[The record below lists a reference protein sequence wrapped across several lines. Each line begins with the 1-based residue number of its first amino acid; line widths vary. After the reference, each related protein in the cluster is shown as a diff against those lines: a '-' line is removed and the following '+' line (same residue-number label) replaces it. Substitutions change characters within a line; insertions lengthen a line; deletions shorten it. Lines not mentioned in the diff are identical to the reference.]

1 MCRVRLVKRLLVIG
15 VLTVLPLGAQEIV
28 FDPEITQQEF
38 EEFAATIGRGIYGSP
53 IEPAEARSILSFD
66 IGVAVTAMRIDED
79 AAFWIRSV
87 DDDILQSGYLLVP
100 RLIASKGLGRVNLS
114 ASYMQI
120 PDTDVRVWGAALDV
134 PIIRGGLVRPTIAL
148 RGTWSDLQGIEDL
161 DLQTVGIEGFISKG
175 FGPITPYAGIGLA
188 QTEAEGLVRQTEL
201 TPEILLEMKEEETRL
216 TVGARLSLLLFKLVV
231 EAVRTDDTVY
241 GAKFSFSL

>member
-1 MCRVRLVKRLLVIG
+1 VRLVNRLLVIG
-15 VLTVLPLGAQEIV
+15 ALVALPLGAQEIV
-28 FDPEITQQEF
+28 FDPDITQQEF
-38 EEFAATIGRGIYGSP
+38 EEFAATIGRGIYASP
-53 IEPAEARSILSFD
+53 IEPAEAGSILSFD
-66 IGVAVTAMRIDED
+66 IGIAVTAMRIDED

-87 DDDILQSGYLLVP
+87 NDDILQNGYLFVP

-134 PIIRGGLVRPTIAL
+134 PILRGGLVHPTIAL
-148 RGTWSDLQGIEDL
+148 RGTWSDLRGIEDL
-161 DLQTVGIEGFISKG
+161 DLQTLGVEGFISKRL
-175 FGPITPYAGIGLA
+175 GPVTPYAGVGLA

-201 TPEILLEMKEEETRL
+201 TPELLLEMKKEETRVTL
-216 TVGARLSLLLFKLVV
+216 GARVSLLLFKLVV
-231 EAVRTDDTVY
+231 EAVRTDETVY